1 MSALIGELG
10 EELARQFLQD
20 NRYEI
25 LDQNFR
31 TRYGEIDII
40 ARKEAKI
47 IFVEVKT
54 RTGTRFGQPYEAVQ
68 HHKIRKIKSTA
79 IEYLRRNNLGN
90 SSLQIDVISM
100 ELNLGNSI
108 KSIRHIE
115 NVGF

>member
-20 NRYEI
+20 NHYEI
-25 LDQNFR
+25 LIQNFR

-40 ARKEAKI
+40 ARKEGRI

-54 RTGTRFGQPYEAVQ
+54 GTGTRFGQPYEAVQ
-68 HHKIRKIKSTA
+68 PHKVRKIQSTA
-79 IEYLRRNNLGN
+79 IEYLRRNNLQN
-90 SSLQIDVISM
+90 FPLQTDWISLAFNWD
-100 ELNLGNSI
+100 NSI